1 MNKNIIS
8 LIIMM
13 MTIGSNMHTLAQER
27 QYLHNGWTFGEARLP
42 HRYPAVVPGV
52 VHTDLMRVGLIDDPY
67 IGLNERKVQWVDKE
81 DWMYE
86 TTFQP
91 SNAMMKHQ
99 HIDLCFEGLDTYA
112 DVYLNDTKVVEA
124 NNMFR
129 RWRVDAKSLLKS
141 GDNVLRVY
149 FHSPAKV
156 DMPKWEA
163 QPYLYGASN
172 DQSENGGLLDRKLS
186 VFARKAGY
194 HYGWDWGPRLVTC
207 GIWRD
212 VYLEAWDDVRIS
224 NIHLR
229 QRDITANRAL
239 LSTVVEI
246 MSVKSFDDVT
256 LSLID
261 VRDGVTIAVRRC
273 HLMKGRNTISVEFAI
288 KEPRLWWC
296 NGLGKSELYTFSTR
310 IAIRGEL
317 VVSQQGTLELSVY
330 TLDGE
335 MVCHRDRA
343 VTIPAN
349 TAAIVARLPLDD
361 LLDGHPREEVFIHI
375 GIATRQGFRHEGNYF
390 LCRQKDL
397 RWSAVAPQFQVEG
410 IDGGCRITVRSDKLV
425 RALCLSIDDG
435 NTWLDDNYM
444 DILPN
449 VPTQYIVH
457 TPLTTEEVRRRLTFH
472 CINQMRTMAS
482 EP

>member
-1 MNKNIIS
+1 MEQVNADGAR
-8 LIIMM
+8 LV
-13 MTIGSNMHTLAQER
+13 GEQQER
-27 QYLHNGWTFGEARLP
+27 LFYDVLQEVSAVHLPEGIYTAGAPYALRGRGSDGENGDRHFYGVGHRRMPVSRYNEERAHFFSEYGMQSFPEYATVMRFAPDTATHHTANELMMSHQRGGRDANKVMEWYLENEYGTPRDFRQFLYASQVLQGDAMRTAIEAHRRDKP
-42 HRYPAVVPGV
+42 HCLG
-52 VHTDLMRVGLIDDPY
+52 
-67 IGLNERKVQWVDKE
+67 
-81 DWMYE
+81 
-86 TTFQP
+86 
-91 SNAMMKHQ
+91 
-99 HIDLCFEGLDTYA
+99 
-112 DVYLNDTKVVEA
+112 
-124 NNMFR
+124 
-129 RWRVDAKSLLKS
+129 SLLWQHDDCWPVASWSTHDYYGRWKAAHYMVRRAFEAVIAS
-141 GDNVLRVY
+141 AVTDDDSLRVY
-149 FHSPAKV
+149 VVS
-156 DMPKWEA
+156 D
-163 QPYLYGASN
+163 
-172 DQSENGGLLDRKLS
+172 
-186 VFARKAGY
+186 
-194 HYGWDWGPRLVTC
+194 
-207 GIWRD
+207 
-212 VYLEAWDDVRIS
+212 
-224 NIHLR
+224 
-229 QRDITANRAL
+229 L
-239 LSTVVEI
+239 LSQ
-246 MSVKSFDDVT
+246 
-256 LSLID
+256 
-261 VRDGVTIAVRRC
+261 
-273 HLMKGRNTISVEFAI
+273 
-288 KEPRLWWC
+288 
-296 NGLGKSELYTFSTR
+296 
-310 IAIRGEL
+310 
-317 VVSQQGTLELSVY
+317 QQGTLELSVY

-361 LLDGHPREEVFIHI
+361 LPGGHPREEVFIHI